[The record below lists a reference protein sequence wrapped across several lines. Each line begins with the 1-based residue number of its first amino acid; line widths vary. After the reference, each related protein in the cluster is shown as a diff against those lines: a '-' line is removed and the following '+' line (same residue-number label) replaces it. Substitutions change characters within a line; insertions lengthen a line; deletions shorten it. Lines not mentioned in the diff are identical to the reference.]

1 MDSNTKIV
9 IDFDSTFVKLEGLE
23 ELAKIALR
31 DNPNKLL
38 IIREIEKIT
47 NEGMS
52 GKISFEESLESRLK
66 LFKSNKDDVS
76 ELINLLQNNVSD
88 SVERNKSFFN
98 DYATNIYIISGGFD
112 DWILPIV
119 LEFGLKE
126 NNVLSNKFI
135 YDQNGN
141 IIGVDKSIPL
151 TKSGGKTQ
159 CVKDLHLSGNKI
171 MIGDGF
177 TDYEVKKNGIVDK
190 FILYTENVHR
200 KELDISADHVS
211 SSWDDVINELNLIK
225 T

>member
-1 MDSNTKIV
+1 MNPNTNIV

-31 DNPNKLL
+31 DNPNKLEV
-38 IIREIEKIT
+38 IKEIEKIT

-66 LFKSNKDDVS
+66 LFNSNKDDVS
-76 ELINLLQNNVSD
+76 ELVNLLQNNVSD
-88 SVERNKSFFN
+88 SIKRNKSFFN
-98 DYATNIYIISGGFD
+98 QYASNIYIISGGFD

-119 LEFGLKE
+119 QEFGLKE
-126 NNVLSNKFI
+126 NNILSNKFI
-135 YDQNGN
+135 YDLNGN
-141 IIGVDKSIPL
+141 IIGIDKSIPL

-159 CVKDLHLSGNKI
+159 CVKALHLSGYKL

-200 KELDISADHVS
+200 KELDLFADYIL
-211 SSWDDVINELNLIK
+211 SSWDEVITLLK
-225 T
+225 